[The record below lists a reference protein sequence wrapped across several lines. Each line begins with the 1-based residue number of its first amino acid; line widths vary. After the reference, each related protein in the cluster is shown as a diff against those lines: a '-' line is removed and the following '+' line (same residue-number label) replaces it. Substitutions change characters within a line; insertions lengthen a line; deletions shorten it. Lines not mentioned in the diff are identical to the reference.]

1 MSDKTA
7 TCSACGKEVDQKDGI
22 KQWDTWFCS
31 FCFIASAQNLHKE
44 LTPADI
50 ELLKLIGREL
60 AGIMPTELLE
70 TILLGYA
77 RRITGKIEP
86 PAREETLRVVG
97 EIQRL
102 AFISYARKN
111 LSVLQTLS
119 DSFKEFVESQEREI
133 KDTIKKL
140 TGSE

>member
-1 MSDKTA
+1 VPEKTV
-7 TCSACGKEVDQKDGI
+7 CSACGKEVDPKDGI

-31 FCFIASAQNLHKE
+31 FCFIASAQSLHKE
-44 LTPADI
+44 MTPADI

-60 AGIMPTELLE
+60 AGIMPAELME

-86 PAREETLRVVG
+86 PPREETLRVVG

-119 DSFKEFVESQEREI
+119 DSFKEFVESQERDI